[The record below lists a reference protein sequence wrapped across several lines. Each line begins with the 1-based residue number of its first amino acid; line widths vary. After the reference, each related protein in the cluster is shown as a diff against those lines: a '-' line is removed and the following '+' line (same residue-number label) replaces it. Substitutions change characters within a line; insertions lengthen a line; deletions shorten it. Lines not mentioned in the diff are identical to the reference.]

1 MAKRKLPPNTRKRG
15 DWYHL
20 DVTIDGE
27 RYREPLD
34 TTDWRVATERAKE
47 RIAEIK
53 AGRVACP
60 SGKNFA
66 RLPFKAAVEV
76 YQSERKGKVA
86 ERTTQF
92 ESERLKPLVRYFG
105 DKSVRTFKTE
115 DVAAYQRAR
124 AAQISGRTV
133 NMETG
138 VLRRILKKA
147 RLFTVLMDYPQPF
160 PEHEHEIGRAL
171 PLEEKLHLFRVAAS
185 RPAWLVA
192 HCAAVLAANTTCR
205 KVELR
210 HLRWRDIDLFN
221 RVMDI
226 NRSKTAAGRRQIT
239 LNADAVA
246 ALARLH
252 ERAELAGPI
261 EPEHFVFPACENA
274 RIDPTM
280 PQKTWRTAWRSLV
293 REAAKQAGREAA
305 KAALNA
311 HPGIGRAKTAWRR
324 AAAPYQ
330 GLRFHDL
337 RHQAITELAESG
349 AQDSVI
355 QALAGHLSKRMM
367 DHYSHVRRAAKRDA
381 TDRLAGGL
389 MNPAPVT
396 EPQKSAAVN

>member
-20 DVTIDGE
+20 DATIDGE
-27 RYREPLD
+27 RYREPLN
-34 TTDWRVATERAKE
+34 TTDWRIAGDRAKE

-53 AGRVACP
+53 AGRVACA

-66 RLPFKAAVEV
+66 RLPFNVAIEV
-76 YQSERKGKVA
+76 YQSERDGKVA
-86 ERTTQF
+86 ERTMQF
-92 ESERLKPLVRYFG
+92 ESERLNPLVRYFG
-105 DKSVRTFKTE
+105 DKTVRTFKAQ
-115 DVAAYQRAR
+115 DVFAYQQAR
-124 AAQISGRTV
+124 AAEVSGRTV

-147 RLFTVLMDYPQPF
+147 KLFTVLMDYPAPF
-160 PEHEHEIGRAL
+160 PEHENEIGKAL
-171 PLEEKLHLFRVAAS
+171 PKEEKLHLFRVAAS
-185 RPAWLVA
+185 RPVWMVA

-239 LNADAVA
+239 LNDDALA
-246 ALARLH
+246 ALARLR
-252 ERAELAGPI
+252 ERAAIAGPV
-261 EPEHFVFPACENA
+261 EPEHYVFPACENG
-274 RIDPTM
+274 RIDPTK

-293 REAAKQAGREAA
+293 REARKQAGREAA
-305 KAALNA
+305 RAALA
-311 HPGIGRAKTAWRR
+311 AGQRIGCAKANWRR
-324 AAAPYQ
+324 AAAPFA

-337 RHQAITELAESG
+337 RHQAITELAEAG

-355 QALAGHLSKRMM
+355 QSLAGHMSKRML
-367 DHYSHVRRAAKRDA
+367 DHYSHIRRAAKRDA
-381 TDRLAGGL
+381 TDKLSGGL
-389 MNPAPVT
+389 MNP
-396 EPQKSAAVN
+396 EPAVAQIESAAVN